1 MTINRLKE
9 KDFMYQDFSRS
20 KLQVKLARVARI
32 CENFKIPVM
41 ILIDGWESSG
51 RGYVV
56 SEITKELNPKFFDVD
71 VCSKDDSHGEFSF
84 INDAWENIPAQSHIK
99 IFTHSFYYDL
109 FDKVSYKDSEIKS
122 RIEEIENMEKMLT
135 DNKTIIV
142 KIFLDI
148 DQEEQE
154 KRIEKLKGSVK
165 RSFYINSIDKMQR
178 EQHKAYAE
186 NFEKILRKSSFNFS
200 RWNIVDSNNMK
211 KAAKE
216 VLGLLIDQIT
226 IGIERVGN
234 QEKDK
239 DRTSRSYNK
248 KVHIIENLNLSKEIS
263 EKEYQEKK
271 DKLQKEVAK
280 TMYKLYN
287 AGISSALVYEGVDA
301 AGKDGA
307 IKRLIK
313 EVDPRLY
320 RVHAISA
327 PTREELAKHYL
338 WRFYTKLPEKG
349 YISIFSR
356 SWYGRVMVER
366 VEGFATTGEWNRAY
380 DEINK
385 FEKQLVKNRTMVLK
399 FFVVIDKDV
408 QLDRFK
414 SREIVPDKQYKI
426 TDEDWR
432 NRKKWDAYIEAMNE
446 MLDRT
451 SSDYAPWVIVEGNNK
466 KYARIKVMEEYLKY
480 AKKFLDEN

>member
-1 MTINRLKE
+1 MTLNKIKE
-9 KDFMYQDFSRS
+9 KNFIYQDFSKS
-20 KLQVKLARVARI
+20 ELQVKLARVSRI

-51 RGYVV
+51 RGHVV

-71 VCSKDDSHGEFSF
+71 VCSNDDSDGEFSF
-84 INDAWENIPAQSHIK
+84 IRNAWKNVPAQSHIK
-99 IFTHSFYYDL
+99 IFTHSYYYDL
-109 FDKVSYKDSEIKS
+109 FDNVSYKEEEIKS
-122 RIEEIENMEKMLT
+122 RLEEIENLEKMLT
-135 DNKTIIV
+135 DNKTIII

-148 DQEEQE
+148 DEDEQE

-165 RSFYINSIDKMQR
+165 KSFYINSIDKKQTKK
-178 EQHKAYAE
+178 HKDYE
-186 NFEKILRKSSFNFS
+186 KNFENILKSTNFNFS
-200 RWNIVDSNNMK
+200 RWNIVDSNNLK

-216 VLGLLIDQIT
+216 VLGLVIDQMT

-234 QEKDK
+234 QDKDK
-239 DRTSRSYNK
+239 DRTTRSYNK

-263 EKEYQEKK
+263 DEEYKEKK
-271 DKLQKEVAK
+271 DKLQKEFAE

-327 PTREELAKHYL
+327 PTQEELAKHYL
-338 WRFYTKLPEKG
+338 WRFYTKLPQRG
-349 YISIFSR
+349 YTSFFSR

-366 VEGFATTGEWNRAY
+366 VEGFATTGEWSRAY

-385 FEKQLVKNRTMVLK
+385 FEKQLVKNKIMVLK

-414 SREIVPDKQYKI
+414 AREMVPDKQYKI

-432 NRKKWDAYIEAMNE
+432 NRKKWDTYIEAMNE

-451 SSDYAPWVIVEGNNK
+451 NSDYAPWIIVEGNNK